1 MLPISQTAI
10 NPIIDLFIGINN
22 HQTLPS
28 QSDKGALGFLYIN
41 FAFLFL
47 TTFVTILIYFY
58 KRKDNEKNSKT
69 KSKRRTFLG
78 AASYIFFSFYIFWNN
93 KTNN

>member
-1 MLPISQTAI
+1 MLPISETTI
-10 NPIIDLFIGINN
+10 NPIIDLFMGINN

-58 KRKDNEKNSKT
+58 KRKDNEKIAKQ
-69 KSKRRTFLG
+69 KVKEGLFGCCFLH
-78 AASYIFFSFYIFWNN
+78 ILLFLHILE
-93 KTNN
+93 